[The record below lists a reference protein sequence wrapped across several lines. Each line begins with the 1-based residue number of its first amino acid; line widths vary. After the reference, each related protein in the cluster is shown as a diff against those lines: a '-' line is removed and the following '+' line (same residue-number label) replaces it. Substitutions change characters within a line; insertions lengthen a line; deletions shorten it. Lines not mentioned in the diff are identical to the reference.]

1 MKLNSRF
8 SRFWSKIRSK
18 RRRKKLVFK
27 QSGSYDET
35 FKVMLLGEP
44 GAGRSTL
51 AQKYCFDFFNPESGV
66 SVGVDF
72 YVKNLDFQGRKI
84 KLQIWDIGGEERF
97 SFLLPTYCIGASAVM
112 IIYDIT
118 DPQSLKQLYN
128 WIQIIREKIRDVPIM
143 LVGNKLDLEENR
155 KLEKEEAMEI
165 VKKYKLASYSEISIK
180 TGENVEKSFEALT
193 EMLLA
198 SSMHQL

>member
-1 MKLNSRF
+1 M
-8 SRFWSKIRSK
+8 
-18 RRRKKLVFK
+18 VFK
-27 QSGSYDET
+27 PPGSYDDT

-51 AQKYCFDFFNPESGV
+51 AQKYCLDFVNPSVGE

-72 YVKNLDFQGRKI
+72 YTKSQDCQGRRI

-118 DPQSLKQLYN
+118 DPQSLKHLYN
-128 WIQIIREKIRDVPIM
+128 WVQVIREKIRNVPIM
-143 LVGNKLDLEENR
+143 LIGNKLDLEKYR

-180 TGENVEKSFEALT
+180 TGENVEKSFEA
-193 EMLLA
+193 
-198 SSMHQL
+198 

>member
-1 MKLNSRF
+1 MKFISKLSK
-8 SRFWSKIRSK
+8 FWSKKVS
-18 RRRKKLVFK
+18 RRRRKLVFK
-27 QSGSYDET
+27 PQFSYDET

-51 AQKYCFDFFNPESGV
+51 AQKYCFDFVNPSLGE

-72 YVKNLDFQGRKI
+72 YTKSLDFQGRNI

-128 WIQIIREKIRDVPIM
+128 WIQVIREKIYDVPIM
-143 LVGNKLDLEENR
+143 LIGNKLDLEECR
-155 KLEKEEAMEI
+155 KLEKDEAIEI
-165 VKKYKLASYSEISIK
+165 VKKYKLACYSEISIK

-193 EMLLA
+193 EILINEPMV
-198 SSMHQL
+198 